1 MKKTFLLIMLLS
13 ISNLSYS
20 QNRIGDGGRTF
31 DSSNTVN
38 VNIAN
43 FQSKR
48 QRWANA
54 GVINGIRKTGGGYEQ
69 VLPFSD
75 TSLDASAAIQAAI
88 DKVVTESGGAGGLVR
103 IRQGTYT
110 IKNTIHMKKGVSV
123 IGEGAT
129 NTVLRVEVN
138 SGSVVSFKDL
148 NNSNSQTSGLKNLR
162 FWGTKGDPNDALMS
176 DAKPSYNAKTVEI
189 VRSKNCYM
197 DNVHILNS
205 GNSPVSTW
213 SGSHHSFRDLYI
225 DGCWNKGGGGHC
237 YFAIQSPDCLVYSSE
252 FRGLRH
258 FTLQREYCEYN
269 VVYDNTIYGDV
280 NFHNADEG
288 NNLIEANTITL
299 PSYLSGSSGRRYV
312 VMGPWST
319 QHAPS
324 ARDNYV
330 YNNTVT
336 NNAFSGTPRCNLG
349 NKIYRGADKYEPNI
363 TSRPHGNPFVNTTN
377 IDYNRLIYSTK
388 AISNS
393 NQIEAPEVVGL
404 DFPEFT
410 TSNKAFT
417 IGVHNKAAN
426 PYVRIV
432 DFSGYILLEQELNAG
447 KSNTINTDFLKAGVY
462 IISLS
467 STNGTITKK
476 IAVKP

>member
-1 MKKTFLLIMLLS
+1 MKKLFLIIILS
-13 ISNLSYS
+13 FSNITYS
-20 QNRIGDGGRTF
+20 QNRIGDGEREF

-38 VNIAN
+38 VNITN

-54 GVINGIRKTGGGYEQ
+54 GVINGIRKTGNGYEQ
-69 VLPFSD
+69 VLPFSN
-75 TSLDASAAIQAAI
+75 TNLDASAAIQTAI

-129 NTVLRVEVN
+129 NTILRVEVN

-162 FWGTKGDPNDALMS
+162 FWGTKGDPNDALMTN
-176 DAKPSYNAKTVEI
+176 AKPSYNAKTVEI

-197 DNVHILNS
+197 DNVHIINS

-213 SGSHHSFRDLYI
+213 SGSHHSFRDLYT
-225 DGCWNKGGGGHC
+225 DGCWNKGGGGSC

-258 FTLQREYCEYN
+258 FALQREYCEYN
-269 VVYDNTIYGDV
+269 VVYDNDIYGDV

-288 NNLIEANTITL
+288 NNLIEGNRITL
-299 PSYLSGSSGRRYV
+299 PSYLSGSAGRRYV

-324 ARDNYV
+324 VRDNYV
-330 YNNTVT
+330 YNNNVA

-349 NKIYRGADKYEPNI
+349 NKIYRGADKYEPNV
-363 TSRPHGNPFVNTTN
+363 TSQTHGNPFVNTTN
-377 IDYNRLIYSTK
+377 IDYNKLIYSTK
-388 AISNS
+388 ASSNS
-393 NQIEAPEVVGL
+393 NQVNNQEAIKL

-410 TSNKAFT
+410 KSDKDLTIDVYNKAKEAYLRV
-417 IGVHNKAAN
+417 I
-426 PYVRIV
+426 
-432 DFSGYILLEQELNAG
+432 DFYGTTLLEKELIVG
-447 KSNTINTDFLKAGVY
+447 TTNTINTDFLKTGIY

-476 IAVKP
+476 ISVVK